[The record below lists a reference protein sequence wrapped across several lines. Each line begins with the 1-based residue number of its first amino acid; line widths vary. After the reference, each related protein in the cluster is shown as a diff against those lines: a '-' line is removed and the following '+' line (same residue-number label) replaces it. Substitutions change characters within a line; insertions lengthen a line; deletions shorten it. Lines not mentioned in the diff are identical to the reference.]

1 MAPMPMKSPPTPCS
15 KHRRKN
21 KFPKHKT
28 KRPAIH
34 RIAGFAFPLR
44 LLLQRHA
51 AISSPHRG
59 DFVRRKPDFVSVV
72 TLGLFFP
79 LVGYLLFPAPLET
92 KSSLRLDE
100 IRSLPGRNPHCVR
113 TKFARF
119 ARKRRSPETISVS
132 GLHLPWQLSTLPRR
146 SCVAAKTGLAGF
158 LFLNER
164 GG

>member
-51 AISSPHRG
+51 AISSTHRG
-59 DFVRRKPDFVSVV
+59 DFVSCSLTACFPPDVWENVV
-72 TLGLFFP
+72 PCSIGNEIQ
-79 LVGYLLFPAPLET
+79 PAA
-92 KSSLRLDE
+92 
-100 IRSLPGRNPHCVR
+100 GRYPANAGRYPCYAW
-113 TKFARF
+113 TIFARF

-132 GLHLPWQLSTLPRR
+132 GLRLPWQLSTL
-146 SCVAAKTGLAGF
+146 AGPVVR
-158 LFLNER
+158 LPSTC
-164 GG
+164 